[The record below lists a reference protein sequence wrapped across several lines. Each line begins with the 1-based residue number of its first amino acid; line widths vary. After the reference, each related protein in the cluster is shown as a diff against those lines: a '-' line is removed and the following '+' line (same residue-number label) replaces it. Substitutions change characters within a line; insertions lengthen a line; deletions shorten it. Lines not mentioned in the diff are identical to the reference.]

1 MNIYFA
7 PLEGITGYSY
17 RNAHHRLFTG
27 IDRYYTPFVAPN
39 YTHHF
44 KGKEKADVAPENN
57 TDLPLVPQILSNRA
71 EDFLWAAGELYD
83 RGYREINLNLGCPM
97 PTVVR
102 KKRGAGQLADLD
114 ALDRFLE
121 EICEGMDSQYGLCTD
136 TTDAVSDRGA
146 AASGA
151 EISSNPDIAGSA
163 DEKGREK
170 EQSSLRFSVK
180 TRIGVD
186 DTSRAADLLRIYNR
200 YPVCELTV
208 HPRTQK
214 DMYKNTPDLEVFG
227 MFLEGCVHQVVYNG
241 DICSMEDLLA
251 LRERFPQVDT
261 VMIGRGLITN
271 PALAR
276 ELQGGVKLCKRELR
290 SFHDA
295 LYEAAVQTLPG
306 TVPIL
311 GRMKELWFYMGANFR
326 NADRCLKEIRKSRN
340 LVQYQAAVRTLFAQ
354 CEL

>member
-83 RGYREINLNLGCPM
+83 LGYREINLNLGCPM

-121 EICEGMDSQYGLCTD
+121 EICEGMDSQYGLRD

-151 EISSNPDIAGSA
+151 EMYSNPAIAGSA
-163 DEKGREK
+163 DEKGQGK

-180 TRIGVD
+180 TRIGVE

-200 YPVCELTV
+200 YPICELTV

-214 DMYKNTPDLEVFG
+214 DMYKNVPDLNVFG
-227 MFLEGCVHQVVYNG
+227 MFLEESVHPVVYNG
-241 DICSMEDLLA
+241 DINSMEDLAA
-251 LRERFPQVDT
+251 LR
-261 VMIGRGLITN
+261 
-271 PALAR
+271 
-276 ELQGGVKLCKRELR
+276 
-290 SFHDA
+290 
-295 LYEAAVQTLPG
+295 
-306 TVPIL
+306 
-311 GRMKELWFYMGANFR
+311 
-326 NADRCLKEIRKSRN
+326 
-340 LVQYQAAVRTLFAQ
+340 
-354 CEL
+354 

>member
-1 MNIYFA
+1 MKIYFA

-17 RNAHHRLFTG
+17 RNAHHRFFTG

-57 TDLPLVPQILSNRA
+57 AGLPLVPQILSNRA

-102 KKRGAGQLADLD
+102 KKRGSGQLADLD

-121 EICEGMDSQYGLCTD
+121 EICEGMDRQYGLRAD

-151 EISSNPDIAGSA
+151 EIYSNSATAGSA
-163 DEKGREK
+163 DEKVQEK
-170 EQSSLRFSVK
+170 EQGSLRFSVK
-180 TRIGVD
+180 TRIGVED
-186 DTSRAADLLRIYNR
+186 ASHAVDLLKIYNR
-200 YPVCELTV
+200 YPICELTV

-214 DMYKNTPDLEVFG
+214 DMYKNTPDLDIFG
-227 MFLEGCVHQVVYNG
+227 MFLEESVHPVVYNG
-241 DICSMEDLLA
+241 DINSMEDLAA

-276 ELQGGVKLCKRELR
+276 ELQGGDKLRKAELR